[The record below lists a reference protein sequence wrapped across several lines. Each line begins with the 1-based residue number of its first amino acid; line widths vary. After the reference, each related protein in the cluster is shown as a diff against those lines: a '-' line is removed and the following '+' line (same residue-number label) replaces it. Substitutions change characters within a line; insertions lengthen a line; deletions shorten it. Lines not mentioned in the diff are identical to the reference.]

1 MILYY
6 SNYCSSCRSIL
17 PTLSQ
22 SQVQNDIHFIC
33 IDNRIKKPNNEI
45 YIILSNQKEIIL
57 PETILKVPALML
69 LNRGSQ
75 IIFGS
80 DILKFLQ
87 PVKSISNN
95 INSDIIVEPESFS
108 LHDVTKYGVSSDVYS
123 FLDQS
128 SESLSTKGDGGL
140 RQLRNNVKLDHVD
153 TIETPPEN
161 YTPNK
166 LGNMSMDQIE
176 TERESLLKQ

>member
-1 MILYY
+1 M
-6 SNYCSSCRSIL
+6 
-17 PTLSQ
+17 
-22 SQVQNDIHFIC
+22 
-33 IDNRIKKPNNEI
+33 
-45 YIILSNQKEIIL
+45 L
-57 PETILKVPALML
+57 PETIHRVPALLL

-75 IIFGS
+75 VLFGS
-80 DILKFLQ
+80 DILKYLQ
-87 PVKSISNN
+87 PVKSSSSN
-95 INSDIIVEPESFS
+95 INSENAIVEPECFS

-140 RQLRNNVKLDHVD
+140 RQLRNNVRLDHID

-176 TERESLLKQ
+176 TERESLLK